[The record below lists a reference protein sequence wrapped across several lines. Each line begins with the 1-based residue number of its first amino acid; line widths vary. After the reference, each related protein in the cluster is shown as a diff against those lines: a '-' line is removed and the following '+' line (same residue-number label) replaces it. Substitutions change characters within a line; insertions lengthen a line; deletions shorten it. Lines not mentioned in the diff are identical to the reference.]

1 MIKKEESGMN
11 FVFEPGKM
19 YSIEEDTFN
28 NRITSK
34 CGAKICDF
42 IVYKDNKLHFV
53 EAKSSA
59 PRDKEELYSY
69 TEEISQKFYDSL
81 LVYIGVLF
89 DRKNTA
95 SNNISPQMKNRKYL
109 AGTIKF
115 VLVIKGI
122 PKSGLQDI
130 KNVFEK
136 AMRKFAC
143 LFSVEPPIIIM
154 NDEQA
159 KSKGWIG

>member
-1 MIKKEESGMN
+1 MIMQEESGMN
-11 FVFEPGKM
+11 FAFEPGRM
-19 YSIEEDTFN
+19 YSIEKDNFY

-42 IVYKDNKLHFV
+42 IVYKDKKLFFV

-59 PRDKEELYSY
+59 PKNKDELYSY

-89 DRKNTA
+89 DRKNTV
-95 SNNISPQMKNRKYL
+95 SHNIGHKMKNCKCL

-122 PKSGLQDI
+122 PRSGLQDI

-136 AMRKFAC
+136 VMRKFAC

-159 KSKGWIG
+159 KSKGWLV